1 MVVQPSGR
9 VVRDR
14 RGLEVIVER
23 RIPLPADEVWS
34 WLTAP
39 SKVRKWI
46 SGARPNIVE
55 PGDRVEL
62 VGSDWTATLSI
73 AALDSGTIVY
83 AKERADGSRA
93 AAEAGPRW
101 EHSLDRLSAAIS
113 GAKAPALEP
122 YLATQRPYYER
133 LAMDGDPVSW
143 PPS

>member
-23 RIPLPADEVWS
+23 RIPVPAEDVWG
-34 WLTAP
+34 WLSSPA
-39 SKVRKWI
+39 KVRKWI
-46 SGARPNIVE
+46 SGARPSVVE
-55 PGDRVEL
+55 PGERVEL
-62 VGSDWTATLSI
+62 VASDWSATLSI

-93 AAEAGPRW
+93 AADAGPRW
-101 EHSLDRLSAAIS
+101 EHSLDRLVAAIG

-133 LAMDGDPVSW
+133 LAMDGDPMSW

>member
-1 MVVQPSGR
+1 M
-9 VVRDR
+9 RDR

-23 RIPLPADEVWS
+23 RIPLSADALWS

-39 SKVRKWI
+39 TKVRKWI
-46 SGARPNIVE
+46 GLTTSRVIDPDE
-55 PGDRVEL
+55 RVEL
-62 VGSDWTATLSI
+62 TGTDWTATLSV
-73 AALDSGTIVY
+73 AALDRGTIVY
-83 AKERADGSRA
+83 AKERADTARQ

-101 EHSLDRLSAAIS
+101 EHSLDRLLAAIA
-113 GAKAPALEP
+113 GEKAPALEP